1 MVTEE
6 NKNQQEHKSW
16 NKKYEKI
23 RKNKLFKPK
32 EKNYSK
38 RSGAFRHHHKAPRV
52 RGGQSGERKRDRGDV
67 IRAAK

>member
-1 MVTEE
+1 MVIEE

-16 NKKYEKI
+16 NKKYE
-23 RKNKLFKPK
+23 NKLIKPK